1 MYVAPNY
8 VPLYAGIPSE
18 DQASRMLEALEN
30 TGFYPRRGNVVPV
43 PSYDPYG
50 FSFSPV
56 QYWRGP
62 VWININWLLM
72 GGLERYGFKEQAAQL
87 RQATIGLVEEQGFF
101 EHFNPMNGKGHGSIF
116 FSWTAALLL
125 DVLMST
131 RR

>member
-1 MYVAPNY
+1 
-8 VPLYAGIPSE
+8 
-18 DQASRMLEALEN
+18 MLEALEN